1 MLSERRRHAR
11 VKIESLV
18 PVSLGPDNG
27 GIVLNPSEGGLRV
40 RLLGPDA
47 PTQLSPLVIT
57 PNGKKNPIDASGE
70 IAWTDDSR
78 RGAGVRFTDLSDAS
92 QEQIKKWLA
101 RNDPAC
107 ATEQERPATEAARN
121 EATVPMPLPVQE
133 PEEAPSKRVPASSVP
148 GPTFEEQ

>member
-18 PVSLGPDNG
+18 PVRLGPDNG
-27 GIVLNPSEGGLRV
+27 GIVLNAREAGMRV
-40 RLLGPDA
+40 RWVDRAA
-47 PTQLSPLVIT
+47 PRQLSPLVIT
-57 PNGKKNPIDASGE
+57 PYGKKNPIKASGE

-121 EATVPMPLPVQE
+121 EAT
-133 PEEAPSKRVPASSVP
+133 A
-148 GPTFEEQ
+148 